1 LTSAK
6 RDRYNWLVPRGLR
19 ALPLVLLLVA
29 GPSLAADARSAIDAY
44 LARLAGT
51 TLDDLVVEQ
60 AFTLYHPD
68 GRHPAVRG
76 TQRLLLKVGR
86 AQRLE
91 QTVDG
96 QREVRLTVGDRLWV
110 RQHDGRVAEA
120 SAAEARRDRLP
131 LLTAFRRNADD
142 LLAEWRTFGIRDDV
156 TDEIR
161 VRGRPV
167 LIIGA
172 RGPDRDRPAAW
183 IDPEYGVIRFI
194 TRERVGENLAVV
206 DIVFSD
212 HRPILDRFV
221 YPYRQEMFADG
232 KLVVVVAVHSVVANS
247 RPPDPL
253 FDPDVLKRGP

>member
-1 LTSAK
+1 
-6 RDRYNWLVPRGLR
+6 VPRGLC

-29 GPSLAADARSAIDAY
+29 GPSIAADARSVIDAY
-44 LARLAGT
+44 IARLAGT

-60 AFTLYHPD
+60 TFTLYHPD

-91 QTVDG
+91 QIVDG
-96 QREVRLTVGDRLWV
+96 QREVRLTVGVRLWV
-110 RQHDGRVAEA
+110 RQPDGRVYEA
-120 SAAEARRDRLP
+120 AGAEARRDRVP

-142 LLAEWRTFGIRDDV
+142 LLTEWRTYGIRDDV
-156 TDEIR
+156 TDEVR
-161 VRGRPV
+161 VRGRSV

-172 RGPDRDRPAAW
+172 RASDRDRPAVW
-183 IDPEYGVIRFI
+183 VDPEYGIVRFI
-194 TRERVGENLAVV
+194 TRESVADGSALV

-212 HRPILDRFV
+212 HRLIFDRFV

-232 KLVVVVAVHSVVANS
+232 RLIVAVAVQSVIANT
-247 RPPDPL
+247 RPPDDL
-253 FDPDVLKRGP
+253 FDPDVLKRRP